1 MLSKR
6 ANGTGPA
13 VPPKKPK
20 RPSKSLGSLKKNAG
34 GGGGSKKKKSS
45 GIADNDWRKMLFP
58 DVKEKFSI
66 EAKDAPQGKNSDRYF
81 DIKNKNT
88 TDRPN
93 AEDDIPC
100 IFSPPL
106 EVMYSNLKGMGRMT
120 STKNPDFNSPPW
132 KSTYTVGVWLDPPAL
147 LEDNVGLDWAEG
159 FEDRCKKFADG
170 ADSLQNLCIDAI
182 FDDPKAQVKRKNPLK
197 SLPMEMRKQAFIDTM
212 IAENELG
219 IRVDER
225 SGRRYMFLSAG
236 SFIKLNRT
244 AEDPTFDESL
254 RKELENP
261 EKRIVYCEELGYKP
275 KFINLRQ
282 RNRRGG
288 WDVVP
293 NIHKI
298 QLHNEIL
305 SPGNVIMFTYMPK
318 ITSHGKG
325 CGVKNT
331 LFRDICLVSQSR
343 REMDFEVSTD
353 TGEDMAE
360 FSLSKIE
367 GGPQAQSGSE
377 DESEDE
383 ESAGE
388 EEEDPGTGTQPEDE
402 EDEDISE

>member
-45 GIADNDWRKMLFP
+45 GIADNDWRNVLFP

-66 EAKDAPQGKNSDRYF
+66 QTQDAPQGKNSDRYF
-81 DIKNKNT
+81 DIKNKT
-88 TDRPN
+88 TPERPN
-93 AEDDIPC
+93 AEDEIPC

-106 EVMYSNLKGMGRMT
+106 EVMYANLEGMGRMT
-120 STKNPDFNSPPW
+120 STKNPAFNSPPW
-132 KSTYTVGVWLDPPAL
+132 KSTYTIGVWLDPPPL
-147 LEDNVGLDWAEG
+147 LEDNVGLDWTDD
-159 FEDRCKKFADG
+159 FEERCKKFADG
-170 ADSLQNLCIDAI
+170 AESLQNLCVDAI
-182 FDDPKAQVKRKNPLK
+182 FNDPKAQFNRKNPMK
-197 SLPMEMRKQAFIDTM
+197 SLPLDIRKETFIEAMRTN
-212 IAENELG
+212 NELS
-219 IRVDER
+219 IRTDEQ
-225 SGRRYMFLSAG
+225 SGRRYMFLTAG
-236 SFIKLNRT
+236 AFTKINRT

-261 EKRIVYCEELGYKP
+261 EKRILYCEELGYKP

-288 WDVVP
+288 WDVIP

-305 SPGNVIMFTYMPK
+305 SPGNIIMFTYMPK

-331 LFRDICLVSQSR
+331 FFRDICLVSQSR
-343 REMDFEVSTD
+343 RERLFEVSTD
-353 TGEDMAE
+353 VGEDMAE
-360 FSLSKIE
+360 FSLSKLE
-367 GGPQAQSGSE
+367 NGTQAQS
-377 DESEDE
+377 ESEDSDS
-383 ESAGE
+383 ESEG
-388 EEEDPGTGTQPEDE
+388 EEDPGTGTQPEDE